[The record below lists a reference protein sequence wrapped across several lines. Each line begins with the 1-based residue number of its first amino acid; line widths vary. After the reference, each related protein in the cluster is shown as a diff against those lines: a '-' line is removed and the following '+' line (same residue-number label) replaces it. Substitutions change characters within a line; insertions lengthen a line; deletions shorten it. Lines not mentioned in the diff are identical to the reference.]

1 MQIAST
7 GTVPSI
13 VGRSG
18 EQSRLRRL
26 LADAKEGHGRALVL
40 RGEAGIGKTTL
51 VDHAAAMAGGFRVL
65 RAAGVESEAE
75 IPFAGLQVL
84 LAPLADGSRDGSAD
98 GFGGLPDSHA
108 RALRAAFGTATA
120 PTDPLMVGAAT
131 LMLLSE
137 LAERAPLLVLLDDA
151 HWFDRSS
158 AAALLF
164 AVRRLSSDPVATILT
179 ARDGDRPFPADG
191 IESVTLSRLD
201 GGSAAQLLA
210 ARRTLPHDIADR
222 VLRESGGNPLAIVEL
237 AVGQPAEVPP
247 TRAGV
252 LPAPVAPLPAAG
264 RLEEHFRRQ
273 LRTLPEPT
281 RWALLLAAADH
292 RSDLAAFTAA
302 GPALGIGVVDLE
314 PAEVRELVRVTAG
327 RLEFRHPL
335 IRAAAYQDVPLGR
348 RLAAHRALAAVI
360 DDDDR
365 RAWHLAAAA
374 AGADDAA
381 AAALDEAAERALTR
395 GAPTAASQALERA
408 ATLSGDRPARARRLV
423 GAARTAYDAGELD
436 RAESLATAAAA
447 AVAAL
452 SDPTGDDTGTAGAA
466 VVPGTTTAAV
476 RRRTAVERAGQAAVA
491 GWVRAQV
498 AYERHSPTRAA
509 ELAIEAAAPIL
520 MIDPALATA
529 VLTEA
534 SWCARD
540 AADPELLARCA
551 VLLARVP
558 PGPAAEVRDALAA
571 FTTLLSSGPT
581 PTTAR
586 VMRDLLHATGEG
598 RVAGAVERLTGGFL
612 GLLLGDDETALTT
625 LAGHAA
631 TLRDEGAIGW
641 LPYVNEPLALAFLV
655 SGRFREAEVTVAEAT
670 DLAAELG
677 QHLQVTV
684 LRSVAAW
691 LAAVRGDAAGCEQL
705 AAQVHADSRG
715 HRVAAAMATWALAVT
730 DLAGAEP
737 AAALD
742 RLEEAGRGPVRR
754 DVLVRALPDHIDAA
768 VRVGE
773 RERARELLSE
783 LGSWAA
789 RTGSPVAAA
798 LELRCAA
805 ILDDGPSARDRF
817 EESLRVD
824 GCGPYDRARTRLAY
838 GEWLRRHRS
847 PSAARAQLTEALAT
861 FDRIAA
867 HAWTPRAE
875 AELDALGVRPP
886 DQPPGPRGAVQLTP
900 QELQVVRLAA
910 QGQTNREI
918 AAQLFLSPRTVG
930 HHLYKAYPKL
940 GVARRAELGKLDL

>member
-1 MQIAST
+1 MGPGLERSGERGYRRRVQIASA
-7 GTVPSI
+7 GTVASI

-84 LAPLADGSRDGSAD
+84 LAPLADGSGDA
-98 GFGGLPDSHA
+98 FGGLPDSHA
-108 RALRAAFGTATA
+108 RALRAAFGTVTA
-120 PTDPLMVGAAT
+120 PTDPLMAGAAT

-201 GGSAAQLLA
+201 GASAAQLLA
-210 ARRTLPHDIADR
+210 ARRTLPHDVAAR

-237 AVGQPAEVPP
+237 AVGQPADVPP
-247 TRAGV
+247 APAGV

-264 RLEEHFRRQ
+264 RLEEHFRGR
-273 LRTLPEPT
+273 LRALPEPT

-292 RSDLAAFTAA
+292 RSELAAFTAA
-302 GPALGIGVVDLE
+302 GGAFGVGVADLE
-314 PAEVRELVRVTAG
+314 PAEVRELVRVSSG

-335 IRAAAYQDVPLGR
+335 IRAAAYQDVPIGR

-360 DDDDR
+360 DDGDR

-374 AGADDAA
+374 AGADEAV
-381 AAALDEAAERALTR
+381 AAALDDAAERASTR
-395 GAPTAASQALERA
+395 GAPAAASQALERA

-436 RAESLATAAAA
+436 RAESLAAAAAA
-447 AVAAL
+447 AVVSL
-452 SDPTGDDTGTAGAA
+452 DEPTGGRARA
-466 VVPGTTTAAV
+466 VVA
-476 RRRTAVERAGQAAVA
+476 ERAGQAAEA

-498 AYERHSPTRAA
+498 AYERDSPTRAA

-520 MIDPALATA
+520 TIDPARATA

-540 AADPELLARCA
+540 AADPALLARCA

-558 PGPAAEVRDALAA
+558 PGPAVEVRDALAA
-571 FTTLLSSGPT
+571 FTTLLSSGST

-586 VMRDLLHATGEG
+586 TMRTLLHATRDG
-598 RVAGAVERLTGGFL
+598 RITGAVERLTGGFV
-612 GLLLGDDETALTT
+612 GLLVGDDETAL
-625 LAGHAA
+625 A
-631 TLRDEGAIGW
+631 TLSALAAALRDQGAIGW
-641 LPYVNEPLALAFLV
+641 LPYANEPLALAYLV

-670 DLAAELG
+670 TLAGELG

-684 LRSVAAW
+684 LRSIAAW
-691 LAAVRGDAAGCEQL
+691 LAAVRGDAAGCGRL
-705 AAQVHADSRG
+705 AAQVRADTRG
-715 HRVAAAMATWALAVT
+715 HRVAEALATWALAVT
-730 DLAGAEP
+730 DLARAEP

-754 DVLVRALPDHIDAA
+754 DVLVRARPDHIDAA

-773 RERARELLSE
+773 RERARELLAE

-789 RTGSPVAAA
+789 RTASPVASA

-817 EESLRVD
+817 EESLRLD

-847 PSAARAQLTEALAT
+847 PTAARTQLAEALAM

-875 AELDALGVRPP
+875 AELDALGVRPTG
-886 DQPPGPRGAVQLTP
+886 QPPPEPRRAVRLTP

-940 GVARRAELGKLDL
+940 GVARRAELGRLDL